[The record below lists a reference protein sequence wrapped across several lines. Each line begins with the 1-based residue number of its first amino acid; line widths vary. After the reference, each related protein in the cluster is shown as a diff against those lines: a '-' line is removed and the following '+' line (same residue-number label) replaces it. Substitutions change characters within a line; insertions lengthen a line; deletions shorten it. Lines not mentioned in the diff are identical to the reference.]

1 MTEKQI
7 LILQGHPNP
16 AGNRFCHALADA
28 YKRGAE
34 SSGHPV
40 QIIDIAQ
47 LDFPLLRTQEDF
59 DHGVAPE
66 VIRQAQDAIKTAQHL
81 VIIYPL
87 WLGSMP
93 ACLKAFIEQVFRP
106 GFAAIKTSGGKPW
119 KKQLSGKTA
128 HIVITMGMPA
138 LVYRWYFLA
147 HCFKSLERN
156 ILGFCGI
163 KTTQETL
170 IGSIESIDEPKRQQ
184 WLDKME
190 RMGSE
195 GK

>member
-1 MTEKQI
+1 MTEKKI

-59 DHGVAPE
+59 DQGTAPE
-66 VIRQAQDAIKTAQHL
+66 VIRQAQNAIKTAQHL

-93 ACLKAFIEQVFRP
+93 AYLKAFIEQVFRP
-106 GFAAIKTSGGKPW
+106 GFAATKSTGGKPW
-119 KKQLSGKTA
+119 KQLLTGKTA

-147 HCFKSLERN
+147 HSLKSLERN

-170 IGSIESIDEPKRQQ
+170 IGSIESVDESKRKQ

-190 RMGSE
+190 RLGGE
-195 GK
+195 GR

>member
-1 MTEKQI
+1 MATKQI
-7 LILQGHPNP
+7 AIIQGHPDP

-28 YKRGAE
+28 YSKGAE
-34 SSGHPV
+34 SSGYEV
-40 QIIDIAQ
+40 KVINIAKIE
-47 LDFPLLRTQEDF
+47 FPILRTQADF
-59 DHGVAPE
+59 DHGQAPE
-66 VIRQAQDAIKTAQHL
+66 AIKQSQQIIQSANHL

-87 WLGSMP
+87 WLGTMP
-93 ACLKAFIEQVFRP
+93 AYLKAFFEQVFRP
-106 GFAAIKTSGGKPW
+106 GFAATKNAGDRPW
-119 KKQLSGKTA
+119 KQLLTGKTA

-138 LVYRWYFLA
+138 FAYRWYFMA
-147 HCFKSLERN
+147 HSLKSLERN

-170 IGSIESIDEPKRQQ
+170 IGMVEAVNNEKRQR

-190 RMGSE
+190 LSGRA